1 MRPRWRAN
9 IDKMRRCF
17 EGARG
22 RRGDTAIPFS
32 GRGRIYV
39 EFGYLDD
46 TTLSYCGHHRR
57 VLARY
62 RGCGALDGGDRHG
75 RRRVAHGFRKERY
88 RPDGCRVGPRAGN
101 RGGHGLE
108 IVSIAS
114 PLLKCVLPDAPAG
127 ARQHRQKA
135 SMFRGGEGRRGDT
148 AIPFSGRG
156 RIYVEF
162 GYLDDTTLSYCG

>member
-9 IDKMRRCF
+9 IDKRRRCF

-46 TTLSYCGHHRR
+46 TTLSYCGYHRR

-62 RGCGALDGGDRHG
+62 RGCGALDDGDRHG

-88 RPDGCRVGPRAGN
+88 RP
-101 RGGHGLE
+101 
-108 IVSIAS
+108 
-114 PLLKCVLPDAPAG
+114 
-127 ARQHRQKA
+127 ARSEEHTSELQSLRH
-135 SMFRGGEGRRGDT
+135 
-148 AIPFSGRG
+148 
-156 RIYVEF
+156 
-162 GYLDDTTLSYCG
+162 L